1 MKCIFLLAFPLLY
14 YGCGSESNAIQISGE
29 AQGTTYQITYFSGNN
44 IIYQADV
51 DSILQ
56 TIDLS
61 LSTYVPSSIISRIN
75 RNDSTVRLDTYF
87 TEVFKASMEVSETTG
102 GLFDVTVA
110 PLVNAYGFGVTAKA
124 RVDSF
129 MIDSLLNLVG
139 YRQIWLKGDRL
150 VKEKPGILID
160 FNAIAQGY
168 TVDVL
173 AAFLDTR
180 HITSY
185 LIELGGEVKAKGIKM
200 NNEYWKVGIDVPTE
214 TPGNDR
220 KLNAVVKLRDRS
232 LATSGNYR
240 KFYFENGK
248 KYAHIIDPRTG
259 YPANSNL
266 LSASVVAGDC
276 MTADAYATSFMVM
289 GIEQSKKFL
298 AAHPEL
304 GLEVYFIYDEEG
316 RLKTYMSES
325 LEQSVEK
332 IN

>member
-1 MKCIFLLAFPLLY
+1 MKCIFLLALSLLF
-14 YGCGSESNAIQISGE
+14 YGCGRDSYAIRIAGE
-29 AQGTTYQITYFSGNN
+29 AQGTTYQVTYFSEDNVN
-44 IIYQADV
+44 YQAAV

-61 LSTYVPSSIISRIN
+61 LSTYVPTSIISRIN

-87 TEVFKASMEVSETTG
+87 TEVFKASMEVSKTTG

-110 PLVNAYGFGVTAKA
+110 PLVNAYGFGFTAKA
-124 RVDSF
+124 AVDSF

-139 YRQIWLKGDRL
+139 YRKIRLEGDQF
-150 VKEKPGILID
+150 VKEKPGIMID

-173 AAFLDTR
+173 AAFLDKR
-180 HITSY
+180 NIGSY
-185 LIELGGEVKAKGIKM
+185 LIELGGEVKAKGKKM
-200 NNEYWKVGIDVPTE
+200 NNEYWKVGIDVPNE
-214 TPGNDR
+214 MPDNER
-220 KLNAVVKLRDRS
+220 KLHAVVKLNNRS

-240 KFYFENGK
+240 KFYVENGK

-266 LSASVVAGDC
+266 LSVSVIAGDC
-276 MTADAYATSFMVM
+276 ITADAYATAFMVM
-289 GIEQSKKFL
+289 GIERSKQFL
-298 AAHPEL
+298 TTNPDL
-304 GLEVYFIYDEEG
+304 GLQVYFIYDEEG
-316 RLKTYMSES
+316 RLKTYTSPS
-325 LEQSVEK
+325 LQQSIET